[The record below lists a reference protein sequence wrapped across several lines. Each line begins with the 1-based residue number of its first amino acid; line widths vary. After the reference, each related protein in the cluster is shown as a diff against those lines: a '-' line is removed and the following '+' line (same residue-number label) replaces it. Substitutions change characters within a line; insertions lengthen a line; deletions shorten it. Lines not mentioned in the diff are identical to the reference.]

1 MMKKNFLISLLFLFL
16 SLFASDES
24 EKLNTQLFNV
34 WTVEALEMKL
44 MINNSIEY
52 YVDAN
57 PEDSLK
63 KIKQNDKIVIIE
75 SKKDPK
81 KIFEL
86 RYGNRGKYTILDNE
100 MVKWVL
106 PKKLRGLIIEK
117 EYYFIND
124 DSYIR
129 NVTDNYEKEFFE
141 NYFFW
146 TNRDIYFSIGS
157 KSSFDRAIYRLSSIG
172 GSSIYP
178 SLALSMRAGND
189 LLGYP
194 NDSKGT
200 LDFGLLGKIYEIGI
214 QTPIFD
220 IMPSFHTVIIEPE
233 ERKLQGGLGGY
244 GKVSMFGSQIQLAFT
259 DVSNN
264 KLIRERIE
272 DSLYVDYM
280 SLSALWVKELFNK
293 NLAKFGHLK
302 VMAGLGYYEISHKT
316 LKNDGLFED
325 RIIGRDGLPYENPSS
340 SFLGLMIRSD
350 LISLIK
356 SDTNNL
362 PLVHLFSQINGYNG
376 DKSWMVG
383 LAINYKR
390 IGVDISYKRSVD
402 NVDWAPEEA
411 LYASINYSR

>member
-1 MMKKNFLISLLFLFL
+1 MGKHFLIVIIYLFTFLL
-16 SLFASDES
+16 ADDELD
-24 EKLNTQLFNV
+24 KLNSQLFNV
-34 WTVEALEMKL
+34 WTVEALKMKL

-63 KIKQNDKIVIIE
+63 KIRQNDKIIIIE

-81 KIFEL
+81 KIYEL
-86 RYGNRGKYTILDNE
+86 RYGNRGKFTILDNN

-106 PKKLRGLIIEK
+106 PKKLRVLIVEK
-117 EYYFIND
+117 DYYYIND
-124 DSYIR
+124 DSYLR
-129 NVTDNYEKEFFE
+129 DASVNFEKEFLQ

-194 NDSKGT
+194 NDTKGT

-214 QTPIFD
+214 KTPIFD
-220 IMPSFHTVIIEPE
+220 IIPNIHNVIIEPE
-233 ERKLQGGLGGY
+233 EKTLQGGLGGY

-259 DVSNN
+259 DVNNN
-264 KLIRERIE
+264 KLVRERIE
-272 DSLYVDYM
+272 DSLYVDYL
-280 SLSALWVKELFNK
+280 SLSVVGVKDIFNK
-293 NLAKFGHLK
+293 NLAKLGHLK
-302 VMAGLGYYEISHKT
+302 VMAGLGYYEVNHKT
-316 LKNDGLFED
+316 LKNDGMFVD
-325 RIIGRDGLPYENPSS
+325 RLAKRDGSLYNDSYS
-340 SFLGLMIRSD
+340 SFVGLMIRSD
-350 LISLIK
+350 LITLIK
-356 SDTNNL
+356 NESNSF
-362 PLVHLFSQINGYNG
+362 PFIHMYGQINGYNG
-376 DKSWMVG
+376 NKSWMAGV
-383 LAINYKR
+383 AINYKR
-390 IGVDISYKRSVD
+390 IGIDFSYKRSVD
-402 NVDWAPEEA
+402 KVDWAPDEA